1 MRVTVT
7 GPDSLE
13 TPVSELAII
22 ALPYNRDSIIQA
34 LESAAAGPRPHVAE
48 LDSLFA
54 IFREPFVS
62 YSAAS
67 MAERQLEDTLAALG
81 AVLDTLPRNREE
93 YRALYTRYTALHDS
107 LPGVTARREELRER
121 LGQVRSRVNPRIDS
135 LRREVVQWENTTFAS
150 YEQETEAAARRSGKT
165 PSQQITDAT
174 GWATF
179 QLEGED
185 WWIYARAWDAT
196 DPNAQWYWNVP
207 VTGDTVRLSSE
218 NGERRPRY

>member
-1 MRVTVT
+1 M
-7 GPDSLE
+7 
-13 TPVSELAII
+13 SELAII

-34 LESAAAGPRPHVAE
+34 LESAAGSPRPHVTE

-54 IFREPFVS
+54 IFRDPFVS

-67 MAERQLEDTLAALG
+67 MTERQLQDTLAALG

-93 YRALYTRYTALHDS
+93 YRALYTSYTELHDS
-107 LPGVTARREELRER
+107 LPAVTERRAELGER
-121 LGQVRSRVNPRIDS
+121 LDKVRSRINPLIDS
-135 LRREVVQWENTTFAS
+135 LRREVVQWENSTFAS

-165 PSQQITDAT
+165 PMQRITDAT

-179 QLEGED
+179 QLEGD
-185 WWIYARAWDAT
+185 GWWIYARAWDAT

-207 VTGDTVRLSSE
+207 VTGDTVRLDSR